1 MTTRKFKRVNL
12 LGLDFY
18 VDWIEETGE
27 FIAIKEVH
35 SGRRFMYN
43 GLVNSDGVSLE
54 DMFRKA
60 CGIPIPEKPIIE
72 EIKIGTEEKIEEV
85 APAALETEQP
95 KEESDEKPKKRNKR
109 SKE

>member
-35 SGRRFMYN
+35 SGKRFVYN
-43 GLVNSDGVSLE
+43 GLVNADGVSLE
-54 DMFRKA
+54 DMFRSA
-60 CGIPIPEKPIIE
+60 CGIAMPVKEEPKIE
-72 EIKIGTEEKIEEV
+72 EEVKEEIEEV

-95 KEESDEKPKKRNKR
+95 KEEPDEKPKKRNKR